1 MSNQSKAERREA
13 ARAEAL
19 ARQQAQAKR
28 DKRSRVV
35 VFSALGAAIIALVV
49 VAGFIL
55 WNEASKSTVDD
66 IPLAEVTSV
75 PSTAVEGAGISLGS
89 DLVAGTEN
97 DGAPVIDVYLDYM
110 CPVCG
115 QFEDTNAADIEAML
129 ADGEATVVVTP
140 VAILDRLSRG
150 TDYSTRAASAAY
162 WVADR
167 APEQFFAFHNALFA
181 NQPEE
186 NSPGLDNEELA
197 AIAEGAGVP
206 ADVADAIADGTARS
220 TFGQY
225 TYSLTND
232 ATSDESLVN
241 SGGTFGT
248 PTVLVEG
255 TRFEQW
261 GTPGAL
267 LAAVQSGATA
277 EASPEPSASEEPADE

>member
-1 MSNQSKAERREA
+1 MSNQSKAERRES

-28 DKRSRVV
+28 DKRSRVI
-35 VFSALGAAIIALVV
+35 VFSALGAAILALVV

-75 PSTAVEGAGISLGS
+75 PATVVEGGGVTLGS

-97 DGAPVIDVYLDYM
+97 ADAPVVDVYLDYM

-115 QFEDTNAADIEAML
+115 QFEDVNAADIETML
-129 ADGEATVVVTP
+129 TGGDATVVVTP

-167 APEQFFAFHNALFA
+167 APEQFYAFHNALFA

-186 NSPGLDNEELA
+186 NTSGPDNEELA

-206 ADVADAIADGTARS
+206 ADVAAGISDGTARA

-232 ATSDESLVN
+232 ATANPDLVN
-241 SGGTFGT
+241 SGGGFGT
-248 PTVLVEG
+248 PTVLVDD

-267 LAAVQSGATA
+267 LAAVQGGAPA
-277 EASPEPSASEEPADE
+277 EPSGEASEEPADE

>member
-1 MSNQSKAERREA
+1 MSNQSKAERRES

-28 DKRSRVV
+28 DKRSRVI
-35 VFSALGAAIIALVV
+35 VFSALGAAILALVV

-75 PSTAVEGAGISLGS
+75 PATVVEGGGVTLGS

-97 DGAPVIDVYLDYM
+97 ADAPVVDVYLDYM

-115 QFEDTNAADIEAML
+115 QFEDVNAADIETML
-129 ADGEATVVVTP
+129 TGGDATVVITP

-150 TDYSTRAASAAY
+150 SAAY

-167 APEQFFAFHNALFA
+167 APEQFYAFHNALFA

-186 NSPGLDNEELA
+186 NTSGPDNEELA

-206 ADVADAIADGTARS
+206 ADVAAGISDGTARA

-232 ATSDESLVN
+232 ATANPDLVN

-248 PTVLVEG
+248 PTVLVDD

-267 LAAVQSGATA
+267 LAAVQGGAPA
-277 EASPEPSASEEPADE
+277 EPSAEASEEPADE